1 RDQTLR
7 ADVAEQLEAVDG
19 GLGRGELDERLAQVV
34 VDGERRVR
42 GGVDA
47 AGDAGLDTAERDR
60 VGDPH
65 GGGQARAA
73 GLLSGE
79 RRGGGASEVVSTA
92 PATPDSIRTSAI
104 ASATCTAEARPVPQA
119 CCRSNAGVEA
129 SRTEPITVSRVR
141 LKSRECLSTAPA
153 TTMPRASPWRLYR
166 AARPAMAAVSMSG
179 LDASAYLPLDR
190 AKGIRLPPTMATLRG
205 LVVTCVTPVVL
216 GVRWPATRPA
226 EYCYS
231 AVSYLSTPHRRQDG
245 PRDHPR
251 RRVQH
256 IPHLSRR

>member
-1 RDQTLR
+1 TPISR
-7 ADVAEQLEAVDG
+7 AVIAACSPID
-19 GLGRGELDERLAQVV
+19 RP
-34 VDGERRVR
+34 VR
-42 GGVDA
+42 GSEFCGCSGTRPCGRMSPSSLRRSTVVLA
-47 AGDAGLDTAERDR
+47 AESLMSVLRRSSLTA
-60 VGDPH
+60 
-65 GGGQARAA
+65 
-73 GLLSGE
+73 S
-79 RRGGGASEVVSTA
+79 GASEVVSTP
-92 PATPDSIRTSAI
+92 PATPDSIRPSAI

-166 AARPAMAAVSMSG
+166 AARPSMAAVSMSW
-179 LDASAYLPLDR
+179 LDASAYLPFDR